1 MKKGILLIICSFF
14 YVAAF
19 CQIPSD
25 TTLFPMVKPD
35 TALRIKNLNPYFAIH
50 VDSTLRYQLAI
61 NKNIENYY
69 WFLKNAPVGL
79 KINKDNGLLTFKVE
93 KSYFLSGKLK
103 YDKEYKVDLSVQN
116 LDFPEDKVDTS
127 FRLMFYSTEIIPS
140 KLKPTVTEVMNVDE
154 GDTVS
159 FKIQCDDGSFPIEN
173 ITYISNYPIKSS
185 TKVNKC
191 GDDFT
196 WAVPFDFIK
205 TGEKEKL
212 KQVKIYFIGATK
224 FHTNDTTIIQINVKE
239 NINYP
244 QQVQEFE
251 MLRSEIALYITSL
264 KSSFRVVDKKI
275 KKTKGTRTVFDL
287 ASASTALGGTIFS
300 SMPETKDQ
308 SIGKILPSVGVA
320 LVPVKEATAPNSSYE
335 QNTASQIRSSIK
347 RLEYLMSQN
356 KLVGDRDPDI
366 LIKFR
371 KLGDEL
377 KQTQVQLIDIP
388 LAEEAPNDKELD
400 KYFNSEKVNKKYKLK
415 K

>member
-1 MKKGILLIICSFF
+1 MTVI
-14 YVAAF
+14 
-19 CQIPSD
+19 
-25 TTLFPMVKPD
+25 
-35 TALRIKNLNPYFAIH
+35 
-50 VDSTLRYQLAI
+50 
-61 NKNIENYY
+61 
-69 WFLKNAPVGL
+69 LKNAPVGL

-103 YDKEYKVDLSVQN
+103 YDKEYKVDISVQN
-116 LDFPEDKVDTS
+116 LDFPDDKVDTS

-154 GDTVS
+154 GDTIS

-173 ITYISNYPIKSS
+173 ITYISNYPIKSA
-185 TKVNKC
+185 TNVAKC

-205 TGEKEKL
+205 TADKEKT
-212 KQVKIYFIGATK
+212 KKVSIYFIGTTR
-224 FHTNDTTIIQINVKE
+224 FHTNDTTLIQINVKE

-264 KSSFRVVDKKI
+264 KSSFRVVDRKI

-356 KLVGDRDPDI
+356 KLVGDRDPEI

-388 LAEEAPNDKELD
+388 LAEEAPNEKELD
-400 KYFNSEKVNKKYKLK
+400 NYFNSEKVNKKYKLK